1 MKRTVAVVALACALA
16 VACGSTPDQPT
27 ITAAKAL
34 TQVDNYL
41 HQTLTTAMKSATFTK
56 TTSTDNDTS
65 SCVATGTDSGF
76 TGQVTAQVVYET
88 STANADLGALRT
100 YWTNQGYT
108 VSGGSTY
115 LDAYTK
121 DNYHLSAIYHADQ
134 HKLDVAG
141 SSPCVWPTGT
151 SPAPTS

>member
-1 MKRTVAVVALACALA
+1 VKQAVAVAALAGVL
-16 VACGSTPDQPT
+16 VVGCGGSPDQPT

-34 TQVDNYL
+34 TQVDDYL
-41 HQTLTTAMKSATFTK
+41 HQTFTAAMKSATFTRTK
-56 TTSTDNDTS
+56 SDDNDNS

-88 STANADLGALRT
+88 ATASPDLGALRT

-121 DNYHLSAIYHADQ
+121 GNYHLSAIYHADQ

-141 SSPCVWPTGT
+141 SSPCVWPGGT
-151 SPAPTS
+151 SPTPTS